1 MFVFLSL
8 ADQGHWGALGCAAV
22 AAAAGFYYYFRIILA
37 MYTREGAE
45 DTPAPALTL
54 SPLTKGIAIA
64 LAAVVVVL
72 GVYPKPLQKVLTPN
86 AAAVVAK

>member
-1 MFVFLSL
+1 
-8 ADQGHWGALGCAAV
+8 V
-22 AAAAGFYYYFRIILA
+22 AAAAGFYYYFRIILS
-37 MYTREGAE
+37 MYTSAGAE

-72 GVYPKPLQKVLTPN
+72 GVYPKPLQKVLTPGEP
-86 AAAVVAK
+86 VVSSKH